1 MKKYALA
8 LLIVA
13 SSTAHA
19 DFYGGLSA
27 NRFDAEIIEDIKV
40 QGSSWGGEIGYSH
53 NPYIAAE
60 LRAAPPWIGI
70 SVDANGLDVDIDGYS
85 YSVVVVPSYPITDK
99 VSIGLTGYYLKQL
112 TDDKLNGVS
121 YSGGKEEALYM
132 GPGAQFR
139 FDKKNVM
146 NLNVYFPVE
155 DKNRPSGGVQ
165 LNLVYGYFF

>member
-99 VSIGLTGYYLKQL
+99 VSIYGIAGILVQKVEVKYLDTTASGDDEDGLYGI
-112 TDDKLNGVS
+112 GVN
-121 YSGGKEEALYM
+121 YNLGTNYVRMEVTRNVEGNMSGMALGLGM
-132 GPGAQFR
+132 R
-139 FDKKNVM
+139 F
-146 NLNVYFPVE
+146 
-155 DKNRPSGGVQ
+155 
-165 LNLVYGYFF
+165 